1 MVSVQTLNHK
11 LVLECRKCGRG
22 DLHQHREHSFYRHQQ
37 VDCHS
42 NSPTVHQSEDDIFLN
57 ESLAAACSPQKE
69 SLARRERATSKERL
83 ERETGGSAEEVKA
96 DRHSRSEAT
105 AGKFRFE
112 RNIFQPFPASPL
124 VLVKKVK
131 SRLASLQ
138 PNLFLAWTR
147 HSYSDSGS
155 SPEMR

>member
-1 MVSVQTLNHK
+1 M
-11 LVLECRKCGRG
+11 LECRKCGRG